1 MLHSNSAHNLFKV
14 RSNTTCIYF
23 QLILHMDPY
32 TSRTFSGKRLPGS
45 QETFLW
51 HLILAPRNYILEKGN
66 QLDLF
71 FRVFP
76 KIKLIFAWSSRRT
89 IIGAIL
95 GPIHQGHRVY
105 LQAGALHAW
114 VVASDKVALV
124 S

>member
-1 MLHSNSAHNLFKV
+1 MFKPDLHIFSTNLTHGPIHQYDIFRETTSQIPGNISVASN
-14 RSNTTCIYF
+14 
-23 QLILHMDPY
+23 
-32 TSRTFSGKRLPGS
+32 PG
-45 QETFLW
+45 
-51 HLILAPRNYILEKGN
+51 PRNYIQEKGN

-95 GPIHQGHRVY
+95 GPIHQGQRVY
-105 LQAGALHAW
+105 LQTGALHAW
-114 VVASDKVALV
+114 VVASDEVALV